1 LRKINPELW
10 LLLFLVVIAALLN
23 SVVAS
28 QRMALVFYFLPTLY
42 SACHFGR
49 RHATLTALASVILVV
64 LLVFTNP
71 AMFNRK
77 VELPFDA
84 RWFDLALWGGVLI
97 VAGYVTGTLYER
109 NQKTLRE
116 MEDGYDGML
125 SILQNF
131 LANQKYSDAHAY
143 RIAMCAT
150 RVAETL
156 GLDTGSVEDIRTAA
170 LLFNL
175 KELGISIEVISKA
188 AQGTWEDLRQVRP
201 GSTKLASKASGLGG
215 SLRRAIPIFLCE
227 RQLRLDGD
235 GIGVGDAS
243 FEVQILLLAEEYE
256 ALISATA
263 APSSR
268 PLRPARKWCAV
279 SPVVRIR
286 LSWTRLRKRS
296 AEKRQGRE
304 RRAQK
309 GKLPRRLKLAV

>member
-1 LRKINPELW
+1 MEDRITSVSLAEDGLRKINPELW

-156 GLDTGSVEDIRTAA
+156 GLDAGSVEDIRTAA

-188 AQGTWEDLRQVRP
+188 AQGTREDLRQARP
-201 GSTKLASKASGLGG
+201 GSTKLASKASGVGG

-256 ALISATA
+256 ALISGNGGAKL
-263 APSSR
+263 APSQ
-268 PLRPARKWCAV
+268 AGKE
-279 SPVVRIR
+279 VVRR
-286 LSWTRLRKRS
+286 FASRS
-296 AEKRQGRE
+296 DSLVLDSFAKAFGGEAAG
-304 RRAQK
+304 A
-309 GKLPRRLKLAV
+309 GA

>member
-1 LRKINPELW
+1 MRKINPELW
-10 LLLFLVVIAALLN
+10 LLLFLVLIAAMLN
-23 SVVAS
+23 FLVAS
-28 QRMALVFYFLPTLY
+28 QRMALVFYFLPILY

-49 RHATLTALASVILVV
+49 KHATLTALASVVLVV

-71 AMFNRK
+71 TTFNRK

-84 RWFDLALWGGVLI
+84 RWFDLALWGGVLM

-131 LANQKYSDAHAY
+131 LASQKYSDAHAY

-156 GLDTGSVEDIRTAA
+156 GLDPGSVEDIRTAA

-175 KELGISIEVISKA
+175 KELGVSIDVISKA
-188 AQGTWEDLRQVRP
+188 AQGTHEDLRQARP
-201 GSTKLASKASGLGG
+201 GATKLTFKASGMGG

-235 GIGVGDAS
+235 GIGVSDAS
-243 FEVQILLLAEEYE
+243 FEVQILMLAEEYE
-256 ALISATA
+256 SLISGNSGTKL
-263 APSSR
+263 APSQAGKEVARRFASR
-268 PLRPARKWCAV
+268 SDSLVLDSFTKAFGGEATGAGASSGRP
-279 SPVVRIR
+279 
-286 LSWTRLRKRS
+286 
-296 AEKRQGRE
+296 
-304 RRAQK
+304 
-309 GKLPRRLKLAV
+309 

>member
-1 LRKINPELW
+1 MRRINPELW
-10 LLLFLVVIAALLN
+10 LLLFLVLIAAVLN
-23 SVVAS
+23 FLVAS

-42 SACHFGR
+42 SAYHFGR
-49 RHATLTALASVILVV
+49 RHATLTALASVILVF

-77 VELPFDA
+77 VELPFDV
-84 RWFDLALWGGVLI
+84 RWFDLAIWGGVLM

-150 RVAETL
+150 RVGEML
-156 GLDTGSVEDIRTAA
+156 GLDSGSVEDIRTAA

-188 AQGTWEDLRQVRP
+188 AQGTQEDLRQAKQGP
-201 GSTKLASKASGLGG
+201 TKLTSKAGALGG
-215 SLRRAIPIFLCE
+215 SLRRAIPIFLSE

-256 ALISATA
+256 SLISGNSGTKL
-263 APSSR
+263 APSQ
-268 PLRPARKWCAV
+268 AGKE
-279 SPVVRIR
+279 VVRR
-286 LSWTRLRKRS
+286 FSSRS
-296 AEKRQGRE
+296 DSLILDAFAKAFGGEATG
-304 RRAQK
+304 A
-309 GKLPRRLKLAV
+309 GA

>member
-1 LRKINPELW
+1 LRKTNPELW
-10 LLLFLVVIAALLN
+10 LLLFLVLIAALLN
-23 SVVAS
+23 FLVAS

-42 SACHFGR
+42 SAYHFGR
-49 RHATLTALASVILVV
+49 RHATLTALASVTLVI

-77 VELPFDA
+77 VVLPFEA
-84 RWFDLALWGGVLI
+84 RWFDLAIWGGVLM

-109 NQKTLRE
+109 NQKTLRD
-116 MEDGYDGML
+116 MEDGYDSML

-143 RIAMCAT
+143 RIALCAT
-150 RVAETL
+150 RVGEML
-156 GLDTGSVEDIRTAA
+156 GLDSGSVEDIRTAA

-188 AQGTWEDLRQVRP
+188 AQGTQEDLRQAKP
-201 GSTKLASKASGLGG
+201 GLTKTSKANGIGG
-215 SLRRAIPIFLCE
+215 SLRRAIPIFLSE

-256 ALISATA
+256 ALISGNGGAKL
-263 APSSR
+263 APSQ
-268 PLRPARKWCAV
+268 AGKE
-279 SPVVRIR
+279 VVRR
-286 LSWTRLRKRS
+286 FTSRS
-296 AEKRQGRE
+296 DSLILDAFAKAFGGEAAG
-304 RRAQK
+304 A
-309 GKLPRRLKLAV
+309 GA